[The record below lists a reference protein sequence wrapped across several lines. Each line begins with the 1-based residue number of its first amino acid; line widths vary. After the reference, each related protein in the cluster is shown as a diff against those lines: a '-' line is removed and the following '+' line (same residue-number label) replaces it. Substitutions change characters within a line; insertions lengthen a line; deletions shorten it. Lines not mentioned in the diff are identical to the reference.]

1 MTTIL
6 VLTKSNI
13 PSIFEAIGEFYEI
26 VFVHEV
32 VHIFERIARGGIGL
46 TFIPYSISRKDPY
59 ITRGFHIYQHPYL
72 IYSAKRDSDIPL
84 SVISLDNFNKYSLS
98 YIIEQKFESWAH
110 EKLYY
115 SIDMEDNSLDL
126 FIEGKLLDSVSHDFG
141 NALTLII
148 GFSNVLLEKI
158 DPDDEDKV
166 YLENV
171 LDAVN
176 DSYSLIRR
184 LISFK
189 NLKSLS
195 VDTNLDLLRFL
206 EVGEKL
212 WRKFVEKKYELNTIF
227 QVPSGI
233 KINTDLRLIEF
244 GIFHL
249 LLKLKSF
256 DTTSTSIA
264 VYYVKVEEKSQ
275 WKFDFLAEI
284 QKNPLMEVMIVA
296 ELFSSAIKI
305 FRRVDLNALIEIVR
319 NEENSQVFISFIVEE
334 KPELTDLSTLV
345 NYIPKHVIVID
356 PDTYIRETLTRYFT
370 KLGFTVGAFK
380 DTLSAFEVIEKSPK
394 EIDTIMIDTKLEGE
408 DLFRFQ
414 REVSRINSQIRVVA
428 MSGSNRLHC
437 LDLGLLP
444 KEMEFIQKP
453 IDFKSLQLKFYN

>member
-1 MTTIL
+1 MSTIL
-6 VLTKSNI
+6 VLVESDI
-13 PSIFEAIGEFYEI
+13 PSIFEEIGEFYEI
-26 VFVHEV
+26 EFVHEV
-32 VHIFERIARGGIGL
+32 VHVFEMIARGGIGL

-59 ITRGFHIYQHPYL
+59 ITRGFRIYQHPYL
-72 IYSAKRDSDIPL
+72 IYSVKRKSDIPL
-84 SVISLDNFNKYSLS
+84 SVISLDIFNKISLS
-98 YIIEQKFESWAH
+98 YIIEQKFESWSH

-115 SIDMEDNSLDL
+115 SIDIEDNSLDL

-141 NALTLII
+141 NALTLIL

-171 LDAVN
+171 LNAVN
-176 DSYSLIRR
+176 DSYNLIRR

-195 VDTNLDLLRFL
+195 ADTNFDLLQFL
-206 EVGEKL
+206 DIGEKL
-212 WRKFVEKKYELNTIF
+212 WRKFVEKKYELNTIL
-227 QVPSGI
+227 QVPKGI
-233 KINTDLRLIEF
+233 KISTDLRLIEF

-264 VYYVKVEEKSQ
+264 VYQVKVNEESY

-284 QKNPLMEVMIVA
+284 QKNPLIEVMIAA
-296 ELFSSAIKI
+296 ELFSSTIKI
-305 FRRVDLNALIEIVR
+305 FRRIDPNLLIDIVR
-319 NEENSQVFISFIVEE
+319 NEEYSQVFISFIVAE

-345 NYIPKHVIVID
+345 NYIPKHVIIVD
-356 PDTYIRETLTRYFT
+356 PDSYICETLTRYFT
-370 KLGFTVGAFK
+370 KLGFTVGAFR
-380 DTLSAFEVIEKSPK
+380 DALSAIKAIEKSPK
-394 EIDTIMIDTKLEGE
+394 EIDSIMIDAKLEGE
-408 DLFRFQ
+408 DLFEFQ
-414 REVSRINSQIRVVA
+414 KKVGRLNSQIRIVA

-437 LDLGLLP
+437 LNLGLFP